1 MVHNL
6 GPLPVQQW
14 VQNIDLQLPM
24 NAVFPGYL
32 PELGVLVPTQLPP
45 TPVD

>member
-6 GPLPVQQW
+6 GPLPVQQG
-14 VQNIDLQLPM
+14 VQNLDRQLPM

-32 PELGVLVPTQLPP
+32 SALEVLVTTQLPH

>member
-6 GPLPVQQW
+6 GPLPVEQW
-14 VQNIDLQLPM
+14 VQKIDLQLTM

-32 PELGVLVPTQLPP
+32 PELEVLVPTQLLP